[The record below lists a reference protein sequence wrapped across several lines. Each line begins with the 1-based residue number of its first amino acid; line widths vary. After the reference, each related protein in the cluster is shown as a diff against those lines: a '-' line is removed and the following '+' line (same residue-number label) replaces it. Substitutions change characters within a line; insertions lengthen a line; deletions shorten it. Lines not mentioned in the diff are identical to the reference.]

1 MKTRSTA
8 AKTAWMR
15 PLSRRSGPGRTDRAG
30 SGSSAS
36 AAGTAVRQS
45 SVTQATPSTEKAP
58 SSKTA
63 GTSVTSS
70 APKPIT
76 VVRPEISTG
85 VVMCWRQLSA
95 AAGES
100 GDAAAPLLRSG

>member
-1 MKTRSTA
+1 MKTRSTE

-15 PLSRRSGPGRTDRAG
+15 PLIRPIRPGRADRAG
-30 SGSSAS
+30 SGSSES
-36 AAGTAVRQS
+36 AAGTAVKHS

-63 GTSVTSS
+63 GTSVTSR

-85 VVMCWRQLSA
+85 VVMCWRQASA

-100 GDAAAPLLRSG
+100 PASRASSS